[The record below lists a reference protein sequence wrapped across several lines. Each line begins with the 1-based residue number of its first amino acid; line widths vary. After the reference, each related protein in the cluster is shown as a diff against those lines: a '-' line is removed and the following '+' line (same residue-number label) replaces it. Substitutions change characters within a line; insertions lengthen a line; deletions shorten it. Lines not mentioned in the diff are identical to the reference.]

1 MSGRRYH
8 LYLRFVTSFALCN
21 GHVMTVGPK
30 SIVYET
36 TNIKS
41 STVSYLFFAF
51 RERKDHMSMVHRAL
65 RLSKEHLALFHPRDS
80 PNQNPN
86 AWRALDA
93 LDNLVLH
100 LAGTAEVQ
108 HPG

>member
-1 MSGRRYH
+1 
-8 LYLRFVTSFALCN
+8 
-21 GHVMTVGPK
+21 
-30 SIVYET
+30 
-36 TNIKS
+36 
-41 STVSYLFFAF
+41 
-51 RERKDHMSMVHRAL
+51 MVHRAL
-65 RLSKEHLALFHPRDS
+65 RLSKEHLALFHPRDG

-108 HPG
+108 HFSQLTLLACVLGAGGPQVWNDCVTDHCLVTHSAQRVCV

>member
-1 MSGRRYH
+1 
-8 LYLRFVTSFALCN
+8 
-21 GHVMTVGPK
+21 
-30 SIVYET
+30 
-36 TNIKS
+36 
-41 STVSYLFFAF
+41 
-51 RERKDHMSMVHRAL
+51 MVHRAL
-65 RLSKEHLALFHPRDS
+65 RLSKEHLALFHPRDG

>member
-1 MSGRRYH
+1 
-8 LYLRFVTSFALCN
+8 
-21 GHVMTVGPK
+21 
-30 SIVYET
+30 
-36 TNIKS
+36 
-41 STVSYLFFAF
+41 
-51 RERKDHMSMVHRAL
+51 MSMVHRAL